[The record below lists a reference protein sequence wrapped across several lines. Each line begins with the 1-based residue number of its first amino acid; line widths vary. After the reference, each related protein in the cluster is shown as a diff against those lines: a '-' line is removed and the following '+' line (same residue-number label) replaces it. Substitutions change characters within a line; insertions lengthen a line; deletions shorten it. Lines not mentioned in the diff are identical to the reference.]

1 MTIFRGDGGGVAVP
15 GEAGNRAKKGIHTQ
29 FVQIWCQNYP
39 KNLHRTLKTCHFLIL
54 SSQSSVAI
62 VNSSFKN
69 VVVCVFQMFPKASG
83 MVPFDRKHLILQD
96 KFFLFSKFPIPS
108 SSYTLSKF
116 PFSHILLIFHS

>member
-15 GEAGNRAKKGIHTQ
+15 GEAGNRAKNGIHTQ

-39 KNLHRTLKTCHFLIL
+39 KNLHRTLKTCHFLNL
-54 SSQSSVAI
+54 SSRSSVAI
-62 VNSSFKN
+62 VNSSFQN
-69 VVVCVFQMFPKASG
+69 VAVCVFQMFPKASE

-108 SSYTLSKF
+108 SQYTLSNF
-116 PFSHILLIFHS
+116 PFSSTLILF